1 MKTTLGINSPQA
13 VKRWANELAR
23 DTTKQMYFTK
33 FIGTGEN
40 NIIERKVDLEQ
51 SAGDEIRFDLNMKL
65 RGDMTEGDDVVEGR
79 EENLT
84 FLQDVVRIDQ
94 ARKGADAG
102 GRMTRKRTLHNL
114 RQIAKDRVAEFTAEW
129 TDELMIVY
137 LSGAAPGSYVNE
149 DAMVRRP
156 FATNPIEAPDRF
168 HMVYGG
174 SANSK
179 ATLEESHRMS
189 RDLIERVSVMP
200 RMMAALDDTGQTVKM
215 SPVSV
220 EEGGKHF
227 VMLMSPFQMHDL
239 RNGAGELGWAAIQK
253 AAAAAEGK
261 NNPLFKGGAGMIN
274 DVVLHQH
281 ENVRRFRDYG
291 AGQNVEA
298 HRALFMGRQ
307 AGVLAYGNG
316 GNGTRFQWVEES
328 KDAGNRV
335 AIYAGAILGFKKT
348 RFGGRDFGIIAV
360 DTASKN
366 PNPAIAA

>member
-1 MKTTLGINSPQA
+1 MRTTLGINSPQA

-51 SAGDEIRFDLNMKL
+51 SAGDEIIFDLSLKL

-84 FLQDVVRIDQ
+84 FLQDRVRIDQ

-114 RQIAKDRVAEFTAEW
+114 RQIAKDRVAEYTAEW

-137 LSGAAPGSYVNE
+137 LSGTAPGTYINE
-149 DAMVRRP
+149 DSLVKRP
-156 FATNPIEAPDRF
+156 FATNPIEAPDNKHLAF
-168 HMVYGG
+168 GG
-174 SANSK
+174 SATSK
-179 ATLEESHRMS
+179 ATLEATHKMN
-189 RDLIERVSVMP
+189 RDLIERVAVMP
-200 RMMAALDDTGQTVKM
+200 RTMASTDATGTTVKM
-215 SPVSV
+215 VPVTV
-220 EEGGKHF
+220 EGGKHF
-227 VMLMSPFQMHDL
+227 VMLMNPYQMFDL
-239 RNGAGELGWAAIQK
+239 RNEKTELSWADVQK
-253 AAAAAEGK
+253 AAAAAQGK
-261 NNPLFKGGAGMIN
+261 NNPLFNGSAGMIAN
-274 DVVLHQH
+274 MVLHEH
-281 ENVRRFRDYG
+281 ENVRRFSDYG
-291 AGQNVEA
+291 AGANVEA
-298 HRALFMGRQ
+298 ARALVLGRQ

-335 AIYAGAILGFKKT
+335 AIYAGAILGFKKS
-348 RFGGRDFGIIAV
+348 RYGSRDFGVIAV
-360 DTASKN
+360 DTAAKS
-366 PNPAIAA
+366 PNPVIAG

>member
-1 MKTTLGINSPQA
+1 MKTTFGINSPQA
-13 VKRWANELAR
+13 VKRWANDLA
-23 DTTKQMYFTK
+23 TQTSKEMYFTK

-51 SAGDEIRFDLNMKL
+51 AAGDEIIFDLNMSL

-84 FLQDVVRIDQ
+84 FLQDRVRIDQ
-94 ARKGADAG
+94 ARKGTDAG

-114 RQIAKDRVAEFTAEW
+114 RTIARDRTAEFTAEW

-137 LSGAAPGSYVNE
+137 LSGAQPGQYVNE
-149 DAMVRRP
+149 DAKVRRP
-156 FATNPIEAPDRF
+156 FASNPIEAPDSY

-174 SANSK
+174 SAVSK
-179 ATLEESHRMS
+179 ATLEVSHTMS
-189 RDLIERVSVMP
+189 RELIERTSVMP
-200 RMMAALDDTGQTVKM
+200 KMMTAIDPTGQTVKM
-215 SPVSV
+215 SPVRL

-227 VMLMSPFQMHDL
+227 LMLMSPFQMHDL
-239 RNGAGELGWAAIQK
+239 RNGAGDLGWAAIQK
-253 AAAAAEGK
+253 SAAAAEGK
-261 NNPLFKGGAGMIN
+261 NNPLFKGGSGMIN
-274 DVVLHQH
+274 NTVLHEH

-291 AGQNVEA
+291 AGQNVEC

-316 GNGTRFQWVEES
+316 GSGSRFQWVEES

-335 AIYAGAILGFKKT
+335 AIYCGAILGFKKS
-348 RFGGRDFGIIAV
+348 RFGGRDFGVITV